1 MAAQDRTTE
10 TIGFTKGRVEA
21 LTDGIYGFAMTLL
34 VIGVGLPT
42 GTPAIAEDARVYEII
57 VSLVPDFIHYVIAF
71 LILAR
76 FWVGHHI
83 QYNDIHSID
92 RRLLWINTLSLLFV
106 ALVPFSTTLA
116 GDYPDSPPAAL
127 VLEINMLII
136 GLIYFWQW
144 RYATRDYRYVDP
156 DLDPEKIRIG
166 LQKTLVIPAIS
177 VVAVILS
184 LSGIPWSI
192 LIYMAIPVVMATI
205 HPKRQETGENRR

>member
-1 MAAQDRTTE
+1 MTQKDRTIQ

-34 VIGVGLPT
+34 VIGVGLPISNS
-42 GTPAIAEDARVYEII
+42 AIAEDALVHEII
-57 VSLVPDFIHYVIAF
+57 VSLVPDFVHYVIAF
-71 LILAR
+71 LLLAR
-76 FWVGHHI
+76 FWVSHHI

-116 GDYPDSPPAAL
+116 GDFPDSPPAAI
-127 VLEINMLII
+127 VLEINLLII

-144 RYATRDYRYVDP
+144 WYATRDHQFVDP
-156 DLDPEKIRIG
+156 ALDPDWIRIG
-166 LQKTLVIPAIS
+166 LQKTLVVPAIS

-192 LIYMAIPVVMATI
+192 LIYMAIPIVMATI
-205 HPKRQETGENRR
+205 RPRRREEGGE